1 VSQSGV
7 SRNCSKAL
15 RVFELEMQKQNGEW
29 EILGDQTF
37 LRLERQVHQL
47 ARRLGRRPLRLDG
60 HQALLRELNALKPLG
75 WSCGNL
81 DNTCNQRLSDLTEQ
95 RILDAWLGIGAAG
108 EYQLTIQSDFA
119 CHQRAQA
126 LTDHLSEHL
135 GRAVTIIEAIH

>member
-1 VSQSGV
+1 MHQ
-7 SRNCSKAL
+7 RYRWIKA
-15 RVFELEMQKQNGEW
+15 Q
-29 EILGDQTF
+29 
-37 LRLERQVHQL
+37 
-47 ARRLGRRPLRLDG
+47 PLRLDG
-60 HQALLRELNALKPLG
+60 NQALVRELNALKLLG